1 MTSSFHYGCVHSV
14 PVCTRWVPAYLLPY
28 FREAW
33 ASLMKHL
40 GPLPLLVSAGLLL
53 GCAGVKQTASPTG
66 AGGGSGAST
75 GSGGSNG
82 SGGTTPPPPGCNG
95 PCDDFGG
102 GPFGPD
108 GTSGSVPS
116 GAAQVFG
123 GSGSGSGGPCLF
135 EPQDGTLLPNNW
147 LRPRFSWTATGDLY
161 ELRVSGGNQAEDLVV
176 YTDKT
181 SWTMPA
187 SMWRALAI
195 DSQDVA
201 LAVKIRSSSHGGA
214 PSTGTSAAFSI
225 APVGASGNLVYWSP
239 TGSTNAGTGTVG
251 NTLLSG
257 MSVGGESV
265 TQVLIPTDVGKNGT
279 WNTMDVA
286 YNKRAVTCIG
296 CHTST
301 PDGNFIAFN
310 DAYPWGGVLASGQP
324 GQMGSSPSDVPSL
337 GAAGYNAF
345 IQPWLGITTFSI
357 NHWSAN
363 DYIAVAPLGT
373 CGSGAPCSSGSSV
386 DGDQQPG
393 LAWFDLSSSSSYT
406 GMADPATTLKGTGWN
421 WIYPP
426 DTAKSKYAAAPSWS
440 HLPSDD
446 FIVFT
451 MTSNVK
457 SGRLGTGTAHLY
469 KVPYSMK
476 AAQTP
481 VAIPGDG
488 SDPAYAQYYGT
499 LSADDAYIVYDRIPA
514 GIAAV
519 NHANLDKS
527 ATGCNP
533 SPCVW
538 EGMYMQPQT
547 ELFVIPTPGGTATRL
562 AANDPPQCPGQMV
575 SPGINNTWAKWSPDV
590 AMAPNGD
597 LYYWVIFSSWRQ
609 GMVDSN
615 GSPIAQ
621 LFMTVIVRTE
631 LGLHTYPAV
640 YLWNQRPDVSNFTP
654 AWDVFKIGSVG

>member
-1 MTSSFHYGCVHSV
+1 
-14 PVCTRWVPAYLLPY
+14 
-28 FREAW
+28 
-33 ASLMKHL
+33 MKHL
-40 GPLPLLVSAGLLL
+40 SPLPLLVSAGLLL
-53 GCAGVKQTASPTG
+53 GCAGVKQTASTTG

-75 GSGGSNG
+75 GVGGSRTTGAGG
-82 SGGTTPPPPGCNG
+82 SSNPPPVGCNG
-95 PCDDFGG
+95 PCADFGG

-108 GTSGSVPS
+108 GTSASVPA
-116 GAAQVFG
+116 GAAQIFANG
-123 GSGSGSGGPCLF
+123 GSGSGGPCLF

-147 LRPRFSWTATGDLY
+147 LRPRFSWTASGDLY
-161 ELRVSGGNQAEDLVV
+161 ELRVSGANQADDLVV

-187 SMWRALAI
+187 AMWRALAI
-195 DSQDVA
+195 DSQGIA
-201 LAVKIRSSSHGGA
+201 LTVTISSSSHGGA
-214 PSTGTSAAFSI
+214 PSKGTGAAFSI

-239 TGSTNAGTGTVG
+239 SGSTNANTGPVG

-265 TQVLIPTDVGKNGT
+265 TQVLVPTDVGKNGT

-324 GQMGSSPSDVPSL
+324 GQMGASPLDVPSL
-337 GAAGYNAF
+337 GAGGYNAF
-345 IQPWLGITTFSI
+345 IQPWVGITAFSL
-357 NHWSAN
+357 NHWAAN

-373 CGSGAPCSSGSSV
+373 CGSGAPCGSGSSI

-393 LAWFDLSSSSSYT
+393 LAWFDLSNASSYT
-406 GMADPATTLKGTGWN
+406 GMTDPATTLKGTAWN

-426 DTAKSKYAAAPSWS
+426 DTTNKKYAAAPSWS
-440 HLPSDD
+440 HAPNDD

-469 KVPYSMK
+469 QVPYSK
-476 AAQTP
+476 TAAQTP
-481 VAIPGDG
+481 TAIPGDG

-499 LSADDAYIVYDRIPA
+499 LSADDAFVVYDRIPA
-514 GIAAV
+514 STAAV
-519 NHANLDKS
+519 SHPNLDKS

-538 EGMYMQPQT
+538 EGMYMQPRT
-547 ELFVIPTPGGTATRL
+547 ELFVIPTAGGTGTRL
-562 AANDPPQCPGQMV
+562 AANDPPQCPGQMA
-575 SPGINNTWAKWSPDV
+575 SPGINNTWAKWSPEV
-590 AMAPNGD
+590 ATAPNGD

-609 GMVDSN
+609 GMVDAN

-621 LFMTVIVRTE
+621 LFMTVIVKTE

-640 YLWNQRPDVSNFTP
+640 YLWNQKPDVSNFTP

>member
-1 MTSSFHYGCVHSV
+1 MKYASPLTLFVSV
-14 PVCTRWVPAYLLPY
+14 G
-28 FREAW
+28 
-33 ASLMKHL
+33 L
-40 GPLPLLVSAGLLL
+40 GL
-53 GCAGVKQTASPTG
+53 GCAGVKQSVSTG
-66 AGGGSGAST
+66 TGGGSGLAT

-82 SGGTTPPPPGCNG
+82 SGGSGGPPPPTCSG

-116 GAAQVFG
+116 GAARIFVN
-123 GSGSGSGGPCLF
+123 SGSGSGGPCLF
-135 EPQDGTLLPNNW
+135 EPQDGTLFPNNW

-161 ELRVSGGNQAEDLVV
+161 ELHVTVANQADDLVV
-176 YTDKT
+176 YTDQT

-187 SMWRALAI
+187 AMWRALAI
-195 DSQDVA
+195 DSQDMA
-201 LAVKIRSSSHGGA
+201 ISATISSSSHGGA
-214 PSTGTSAAFSI
+214 PANGSTNVFSI
-225 APVGASGNLVYWSP
+225 APVSASGNLVYWSP
-239 TGSTNAGTGTVG
+239 TGSTNAGTGPVG
-251 NTLLSG
+251 NTMLSG
-257 MSVGGESV
+257 FAVGAESV
-265 TQVLIPTDVGKNGT
+265 TQGVLVPSDVGLRGT
-279 WNTMDVA
+279 WETMDVG
-286 YNKRAVTCIG
+286 YKKRPVTCIG

-324 GQMGSSPSDVPSL
+324 GQMGASPTAFV
-337 GAAGYNAF
+337 GAGGYNAF
-345 IQPWLGITTFSI
+345 IQPWVGITTFSG
-357 NHWSAN
+357 NHWADN
-363 DYIAVAPLGT
+363 DHIVVAPLGT
-373 CGSGAPCSSGSSV
+373 CGGGAPCSGGSSV

-393 LAWFDLSSSSSYT
+393 LAWFDLESGASYT

-426 DTAKSKYAAAPSWS
+426 DTTNQKYAAAPSWS
-440 HLPSDD
+440 HQASDD

-457 SGRLGTGTAHLY
+457 SGRLGTGSAHLY
-469 KVPYSMK
+469 QVPYSK
-476 AAQTP
+476 TAAEIPT
-481 VAIPGDG
+481 AIPGDG
-488 SDPAYAQYYGT
+488 SDPAYAEYYGT
-499 LSADDAYIVYDRIPA
+499 LSSDDAYIVYDRIPA

-519 NHANLDKS
+519 NHTNLDSS

-547 ELFVIPTPGGTATRL
+547 ELFVIPTAGGTGTRL
-562 AANDPPQCPGQMV
+562 SANDPPQCPGQMV

-590 AMAPNGD
+590 EAGPNGD

-621 LFMTVIVRTE
+621 LFMTVIVQTE

-640 YLWNQRPDVSNFTP
+640 YLWNQPPNVSNFTP

>member
-1 MTSSFHYGCVHSV
+1 
-14 PVCTRWVPAYLLPY
+14 
-28 FREAW
+28 
-33 ASLMKHL
+33 MKHL
-40 GPLPLLVSAGLLL
+40 GPLPILVSAGLFL
-53 GCAGVKQTASPTG
+53 GCAGVKQSASPATTG
-66 AGGGSGAST
+66 AGGGLGAST
-75 GSGGSNG
+75 GSGGSKG
-82 SGGTTPPPPGCNG
+82 TGGGGGTNPPPPACNG
-95 PCDDFGG
+95 GACDDFAG

-116 GAAQVFG
+116 GAAQIFANG
-123 GSGSGSGGPCLF
+123 GSGSGGPCLF

-161 ELRVSGGNQAEDLVV
+161 ELRVSGGNQADELVV

-187 SMWRALAI
+187 AMWRALAI
-195 DSQDVA
+195 DTEDMA
-201 LAVKIRSSSHGGA
+201 LTVTVRSSSHGGA
-214 PSTGTSAAFSI
+214 PSKGTSAAFTI

-257 MSVGGESV
+257 ISIGGESV
-265 TQVLIPTDVGKNGT
+265 TQVLVPSDVGKNGT

-324 GQMGSSPSDVPSL
+324 GQMGASPLDVPSL
-337 GAAGYNAF
+337 GAGGYNAF
-345 IQPWLGITTFSI
+345 IQPWVGITTFSV
-357 NHWSAN
+357 NHWAAN

-373 CGSGAPCSSGSSV
+373 CGNGAPCAAGSSI
-386 DGDQQPG
+386 DANQQPG
-393 LAWFDLSSSSSYT
+393 LAWFDLSNSSSYT
-406 GMADPATTLKGTGWN
+406 GMSDPATTLKGTAWN

-426 DTAKSKYAAAPSWS
+426 DTAKSRYAAAPSWS
-440 HLPSDD
+440 HAPSDD

-469 KVPYSMK
+469 KVPYSK
-476 AAQTP
+476 TAAQAPT
-481 VAIPGDG
+481 AIPGDG

-499 LSADDAYIVYDRIPA
+499 LSADDAYVVYDRIPA
-514 GIAAV
+514 ATAAAS
-519 NHANLDKS
+519 HANLDRS

-547 ELFVIPTPGGTATRL
+547 ELFVIPTAGGTATRL

-575 SPGINNTWAKWSPDV
+575 SPGIDNTWAKWSPEV
-590 AMAPNGD
+590 QTAPNGD

-609 GMVDSN
+609 GMVDAN

-640 YLWNQRPDVSNFTP
+640 YLWNQKPDVSNFTP

>member
-1 MTSSFHYGCVHSV
+1 
-14 PVCTRWVPAYLLPY
+14 
-28 FREAW
+28 
-33 ASLMKHL
+33 MKHPS
-40 GPLPLLVSAGLLL
+40 PLLLLVSVGLVL
-53 GCAGVKQTASPTG
+53 GCAGVKQTPSPTTG
-66 AGGGSGAST
+66 AGGGFGAAT
-75 GSGGSNG
+75 GSGGGTGTGGSNSGRGG
-82 SGGTTPPPPGCNG
+82 SNPPPAACNG
-95 PCDDFGG
+95 ACDDFRG

-116 GAAQVFG
+116 GAAQIFAKG
-123 GSGSGSGGPCLF
+123 GSGIGGPCLF

-161 ELRVSGGNQAEDLVV
+161 ELRVSGANQADDLVV

-187 SMWRALAI
+187 AMWRALAI
-195 DSQDVA
+195 DSQDMPLTVT
-201 LAVKIRSSSHGGA
+201 ISSSSQGGA
-214 PSTGTSAAFSI
+214 PSTGTGAAFSI

-239 TGSTNAGTGTVG
+239 TGSTNAGTGPVG

-265 TQVLIPTDVGKNGT
+265 TQVLVPTDVGKIASAPSATRT

-286 YNKRAVTCIG
+286 YNKRVVTCIG

-324 GQMGSSPSDVPSL
+324 GQMGASPMDVPSL
-337 GAAGYNAF
+337 GAGGYNAF
-345 IQPWLGITTFSI
+345 IQPWVGITTFSI
-357 NHWSAN
+357 NHWTAN

-373 CGSGAPCSSGSSV
+373 CGNGAPCTSGSSI
-386 DGDQQPG
+386 DGDQQSG
-393 LAWFDLSSSSSYT
+393 LAWFDLSNSSSYT
-406 GMADPATTLKGTGWN
+406 GMADPATTLKGTAWN

-426 DTAKSKYAAAPSWS
+426 DTTNKKYAAAPSWS
-440 HLPSDD
+440 HAPSDD

-469 KVPYSMK
+469 QVPYSK
-476 AAQTP
+476 TAAQTP
-481 VAIPGDG
+481 TAIPGDG

-499 LSADDAYIVYDRIPA
+499 LSADDDFIVYDRIPA
-514 GIAAV
+514 STAAV

-547 ELFVIPTPGGTATRL
+547 ELFVIPTAGGTGTRL
-562 AANDPPQCPGQMV
+562 AANDPPQCPGQMA
-575 SPGINNTWAKWSPDV
+575 SPGINNTWAKWSPEV
-590 AMAPNGD
+590 ETAPNGD

-609 GMVDSN
+609 GMVDAN

-621 LFMTVIVRTE
+621 LFMTVIVKTE
-631 LGLHTYPAV
+631 LGLRTYPAV
-640 YLWNQRPDVSNFTP
+640 YLWNQKPDVSNFTP